1 MFVTTSIF
9 NLYCYKLEQ
18 VSSQYILQVAVILLF
33 ILVNNEINSKK
44 NKITFVVM
52 KYIFFL
58 SISAVINISLSF
70 LGINLFYL
78 MTKLFQNDKIVIY
91 RC

>member
-1 MFVTTSIF
+1 MVCPIVTTSIF

-44 NKITFVVM
+44 NKITFVEM
-52 KYIFFL
+52 KYIFFDR
-58 SISAVINISLSF
+58 
-70 LGINLFYL
+70 
-78 MTKLFQNDKIVIY
+78 FQQLLIFH
-91 RC
+91 